1 MSFLDQFL
9 DWAHS
14 SLTSDDDASSYLMG
28 RGISRDQFSRHR
40 LGYVGA
46 PFLADPALDP
56 GHGSLCSDKESRH
69 LWCDVCR
76 FNRWSTLWEE
86 VEEGAPKVKRPGM
99 KIVGCVVFPL
109 TSYSGGCVG
118 FQVRSTK
125 EKAYDSFSVRRRPEA
140 YFFGTSQ
147 AMSRIWSTGEVWVTE
162 GPGDDLVMERLVEP
176 NVIGLTT
183 SAASVD
189 QLRFFRRFARTVNLC
204 LDLDGPGREGVKS
217 MRERLGP
224 DCLVRDFKYPKLRPK
239 DKDPGDFWKSAGDK
253 AFADHFRRMKQEL
266 I

>member
-1 MSFLDQFL
+1 
-9 DWAHS
+9 
-14 SLTSDDDASSYLMG
+14 MG
-28 RGISRDQFSRHR
+28 RGISTDQFSRHR
-40 LGYVGA
+40 LGYVRDA
-46 PFLADPALDP
+46 FEADPATDP
-56 GHGSLCSDKESRH
+56 SHGSPCLDRESKH

-76 FNRWSTLWEE
+76 FNRWATLWEE
-86 VEEGAPKVKRPGM
+86 AEEGPKIKRPGQ

-109 TSYSGGCVG
+109 TTYSGSCIG

-125 EKAYDSFSVRRRPEA
+125 EKSYDSFSLKRRPEA

-147 AMSRIWSTGEVWVTE
+147 AMPRIWSSGEAWVTE

-176 NVIGLTT
+176 NVLGLTT
-183 SAASVD
+183 SSASLD
-189 QLRFFRRFARTVNLC
+189 QLRFFHRFVRTVNLC

-224 DCLVRDFKYPKLRPK
+224 DITVRDFKYPKIKPK

-253 AFADHFRRMKQEL
+253 AFTNHFRRMKQEMA
-266 I
+266 